1 MWPESPPVIPE
12 GWSGEGRIWVGV
24 SLPVIPV
31 GRGGEGRIWFGVSL
45 TVIKAVVSL
54 QVVKMF
60 WGEGGGNQSPG
71 FPLNAHNPFSFLS
84 KGACTSE
91 RMAVILHM

>member
-12 GWSGEGRIWVGV
+12 GWS
-24 SLPVIPV
+24 
-31 GRGGEGRIWFGVSL
+31 GEGRIWFGVSL

-60 WGEGGGNQSPG
+60 GGGNQSPG
-71 FPLNAHNPFSFLS
+71 FPLNAHNLFSFLS
-84 KGACTSE
+84 KGASE